1 MPVRRRPRRRL
12 LATAAVVVAVAVAAG
27 AANAGAAVPGP
38 SRVVVAS
45 LHDGVRTIGDLRVG
59 PLGGAGVAS
68 TLIEVRAEWGREHT
82 LTPRS
87 CIAGWGTGVRL
98 LFTTFG
104 GPAPCG
110 ERFLQ
115 QATVKGPRWV
125 VRIGRQR
132 YRIGLPRRSLPPDA
146 RRILGAG
153 VVLATMPFI
162 GSRTPSVV
170 AHVNGRTNR
179 VDRYA
184 LFIGGAGD

>member
-1 MPVRRRPRRRL
+1 MRPLRRP
-12 LATAAVVVAVAVAAG
+12 LATAAVLAAVAVVPSASSAA
-27 AANAGAAVPGP
+27 PGP

-59 PLGGAGVAS
+59 PLGSPRAVS
-68 TLIEVRAEWGREHT
+68 TLADVRGDWGREHT

-115 QATVKGPRWV
+115 QVTVTGPRWV
-125 VRIGRQR
+125 VHIGQQG
-132 YRIGLPRRSLPPDA
+132 YRIGLPRRSLPP
-146 RRILGAG
+146 GAQHIPG
-153 VVLATMPFI
+153 TGFELASMPFI
-162 GSRTPSVV
+162 GSRTPSVI
-170 AHVNGRTNR
+170 AHVSGRTNR
-179 VDRYA
+179 VDRYV